1 MVGVCRRPDLLW
13 LSRPINTIGSLAGR
27 GIWMRHDKRKK
38 QDRLVSGDTIDK
50 YLRIR
55 NKAINGWERF
65 LNNPPKSPFEQI
77 KLLKMVA
84 EGFLD
89 SMMFL
94 SELNRGLNEQ
104 LLSLEEGD
112 KYPNNRLHWGEG
124 EDIYLIEQRA
134 ANEDIVKIAKDLG
147 RTPAAV
153 ATRISTLI
161 GIPREVFVERFI
173 NGELDGSEVQGY
185 FKGTMIKK

>member
-13 LSRPINTIGSLAGR
+13 LSRPINTISALAGR

>member
-1 MVGVCRRPDLLW
+1 
-13 LSRPINTIGSLAGR
+13 
-27 GIWMRHDKRKK
+27 MRHDKRKK